1 MSKLETNTI
10 DTISGSTTLTLGG
23 TNATTIA
30 QDSAT
35 TVTGFKSTGI
45 DDNASSTA
53 ITIDSSENVGIGTTS
68 PTRLLTVENSSGNS
82 NLCVKS
88 ANSGVSQVMF
98 GDSDSDVIGNIAY
111 NHTNNYMYTEVNGS
125 EAMRIDS
132 GRNILMNTTS
142 QLGSSNSRVQI
153 SNSGDTF
160 GMAIEDDSGNTGFI
174 QFHNSGGTAVGSIV
188 RSGSGTNYQSSSDYR
203 LKENIVDITDATNRV
218 KQLQPKRF
226 NFIADADTTVDG
238 FIAHEVSDIVPE
250 AIHGTKDGV
259 DENGNPIYQGIDQAK
274 LVPVLTKALQEAIT
288 KIEELETRIQTLEN
302 A

>member
-1 MSKLETNTI
+1 MAGLTKIT
-10 DTISGSTTLTLGG
+10 GSQETLTDF
-23 TNATTIA
+23 T
-30 QDSAT
+30 
-35 TVTGFKSTGI
+35 STGI
-45 DDNASSTA
+45 DDNADATA
-53 ITIDSSENVGIGTTS
+53 ITIDSSENVGIGTTL

-88 ANSGVSQVMF
+88 ANTGVSQVMF

-111 NHTNNYMYTEVNGS
+111 NHTSNYMYTEVNGS
-125 EAMRIDS
+125 ERMRIDS
-132 GRNILMNTTS
+132 SGNVLIKTTS
-142 QLGSSNSRVQI
+142 QIGSSNSRLQI
-153 SNSGDTF
+153 SNSGKTF

-174 QFHNSGGTAVGSIV
+174 QFHNSSGGAVGSIV

-259 DENGNPIYQGIDQAK
+259 DENGNPIYQGIDQSK

-302 A
+302 N